1 MHNNTLS
8 GNMQEKLS
16 RGETDEK
23 GQYRA
28 NRAGGMANG
37 VHYPSLKE
45 CEDVNLVGLCDL
57 VPSKLQ
63 ATAERFEIDQTFTDY
78 KQMLEKTSPDAVY
91 ILMPPQHLFP
101 LAIHCLS
108 QQHHVFIEKPP
119 GVTLHQ
125 TKEMALAAEKN
136 DCKTMVGFNRR
147 FIPLL
152 QKVKAMVEANGPII
166 QCMST
171 FHKNTPNALYYD
183 GVIDVLTCDAIH
195 AVDALRWLGGG
206 EVKAVASDINS
217 FYAER
222 ENSFNAL
229 VKFTS
234 GASGYLG
241 TNWAV
246 GGRIHTFEMHARG
259 ISAYINPDA
268 GGARYFIRPTGLP
281 KLRLRT
287 QRILISCTELTDSMA
302 RVGILWIVSNTTSSH
317 SPVLRM
323 RSRQWSL

>member
-1 MHNNTLS
+1 MKKVNIALI
-8 GNMQEKLS
+8 G
-16 RGETDEK
+16 
-23 GQYRA
+23 
-28 NRAGGMANG
+28 AGGMANG
-37 VHYPSLKE
+37 VHYPSLSE

-57 VPSKLQ
+57 IPSKLQ
-63 ATAERFEIDQTFTDY
+63 ATAERFEIERTFTDY

-91 ILMPPQHLFP
+91 VLMPPQHLFP
-101 LAIHCLS
+101 IVMHCLS
-108 QQHHVFIEKPP
+108 QQRHVFIEKPP

-125 TKEMALAAEKN
+125 TQEMARAAEKN
-136 DCKTMVGFNRR
+136 GCKTMVGFNRR

-152 QKVKAMVEANGPII
+152 QQVKSSVEANGPII

-171 FHKNTPNALYYD
+171 FHKNTPSALYYD

-222 ENSFNAL
+222 ENSFNAI

-234 GASGYLG
+234 GASGYLC

-246 GGRIHTFEMHARG
+246 GARIHIFEMHARE

-268 GGARYFIRPTGLP
+268 GGRAVLHTPEGITEITPEAAAGSDATHRVYGFYGESRHFVNAILQDRQPDTCFADAVKTMELVSAIY
-281 KLRLRT
+281 
-287 QRILISCTELTDSMA
+287 QNRID
-302 RVGILWIVSNTTSSH
+302 
-317 SPVLRM
+317 P
-323 RSRQWSL
+323 

>member
-1 MHNNTLS
+1 M
-8 GNMQEKLS
+8 EKVNIALI
-16 RGETDEK
+16 G
-23 GQYRA
+23 
-28 NRAGGMANG
+28 AGGMANG
-37 VHYPSLKE
+37 VHYPSLRE

-63 ATAERFEIDQTFTDY
+63 ATAEQFEIDQTFTNY
-78 KQMLEKTSPDAVY
+78 RQMLEKTSPDAVY

-101 LAIHCLS
+101 LVIHCLS

-152 QKVKAMVEANGPII
+152 QRVKTVVETYGPII

-206 EVKAVASDINS
+206 EVKAVASDINN
-217 FYAER
+217 FYSER

-234 GASGYLG
+234 GASGYLA

-268 GGARYFIRPTGLP
+268 GGCAVLHTPEGTTEITPEAAADSD
-281 KLRLRT
+281 KLHRT
-287 QRILISCTELTDSMA
+287 YGFYGESRHFVDCIQQNQQPLTCFADAVKTMELVTAIYRNRIDI
-302 RVGILWIVSNTTSSH
+302 
-317 SPVLRM
+317 
-323 RSRQWSL
+323 

>member
-1 MHNNTLS
+1 
-8 GNMQEKLS
+8 MQKVNIALI
-16 RGETDEK
+16 G
-23 GQYRA
+23 
-28 NRAGGMANG
+28 AGGMANG
-37 VHYPSLKE
+37 VHYPSLTE

-63 ATAERFEIDQTFTDY
+63 STAERFEIEQTFTDY

-125 TKEMALAAEKN
+125 TKEMARAAEKN
-136 DCKTMVGFNRR
+136 GCKTMVGFNRR

-152 QKVKAMVEANGPII
+152 QQVKEMVEARGPII

-171 FHKNTPNALYYD
+171 FHKNTPSALYYD

-217 FYAER
+217 FYSER
-222 ENSFNAL
+222 ENSFNAI

-234 GASGYLG
+234 GASGYLC

-246 GGRIHTFEMHARG
+246 GGRVHIFEMHARE
-259 ISAYINPDA
+259 ISAYVNPDA
-268 GGARYFIRPTGLP
+268 GGRAVIHTPDGTTEITPQEAANSDATHRAYGFYGESRHFVDSIQEDRQPITCFADAIKTMELVSAIY
-281 KLRLRT
+281 RN
-287 QRILISCTELTDSMA
+287 RIDA
-302 RVGILWIVSNTTSSH
+302 
-317 SPVLRM
+317 
-323 RSRQWSL
+323 

>member
-1 MHNNTLS
+1 M
-8 GNMQEKLS
+8 EKVNIALI
-16 RGETDEK
+16 G
-23 GQYRA
+23 
-28 NRAGGMANG
+28 AGGMANG
-37 VHYPSLKE
+37 VHYPSLRE

-63 ATAERFEIDQTFTDY
+63 ATAEQFEIDQTFTDY
-78 KQMLEKTSPDAVY
+78 RQMLEKTSPDAVY

-101 LAIHCLS
+101 LVIHCLS

-152 QKVKAMVEANGPII
+152 QRVKTVVETYGPII

-206 EVKAVASDINS
+206 EVKAVASDINN
-217 FYAER
+217 FYSER

-234 GASGYLG
+234 GASGYLA

-268 GGARYFIRPTGLP
+268 GGCAVLHTPEGTTEITPEAAADSD
-281 KLRLRT
+281 KLHRT
-287 QRILISCTELTDSMA
+287 YGFYGESRHFVDCIQQNQQPLTCFADAVKTMELVTAIYRNRIDI
-302 RVGILWIVSNTTSSH
+302 
-317 SPVLRM
+317 
-323 RSRQWSL
+323 

>member
-1 MHNNTLS
+1 MKKVNIALI
-8 GNMQEKLS
+8 G
-16 RGETDEK
+16 
-23 GQYRA
+23 
-28 NRAGGMANG
+28 AGGMANG
-37 VHYPSLKE
+37 VHYPSLRE

-63 ATAERFEIDQTFTDY
+63 ETAERFEIDQTFTDY
-78 KQMLEKTSPDAVY
+78 REMLEKTSPDAVY
-91 ILMPPQHLFP
+91 ILMPPQHLFS

-108 QQHHVFIEKPP
+108 QGHHVFIEKPP

-152 QKVKAMVEANGPII
+152 QKVKAIVEANGPII

-217 FYAER
+217 FYSER

-234 GASGYLG
+234 GASGYLC

-259 ISAYINPDA
+259 VSAYINPDA
-268 GGARYFIRPTGLP
+268 GGRAVLHRSDGTTEITPEEASDSD
-281 KLRLRT
+281 KLHRAYGFYGESRHFVDCIQQDEQPLT
-287 QRILISCTELTDSMA
+287 CFSDAVKTMELVTAIYQNRIDA
-302 RVGILWIVSNTTSSH
+302 
-317 SPVLRM
+317 
-323 RSRQWSL
+323 

>member
-1 MHNNTLS
+1 MKKVNIALI
-8 GNMQEKLS
+8 G
-16 RGETDEK
+16 
-23 GQYRA
+23 
-28 NRAGGMANG
+28 AGGMANG
-37 VHYPSLKE
+37 VHYPSLSE

-63 ATAERFEIDQTFTDY
+63 STAERFGIEQTFTDY

-125 TKEMALAAEKN
+125 TKEMARAAEKN
-136 DCKTMVGFNRR
+136 GCKTMVGFNRR

-152 QKVKAMVEANGPII
+152 QQVKTMVEKRGPII

-171 FHKNTPNALYYD
+171 FHKNTPGALYYD
-183 GVIDVLTCDAIH
+183 GVIDVLTCDAVH

-217 FYAER
+217 FYSER
-222 ENSFNAL
+222 ENSFNAI

-234 GASGYLG
+234 GASGYLS

-246 GGRIHTFEMHARG
+246 GGRIHIFEMHARE

-268 GGARYFIRPTGLP
+268 GGRAVIHTPEGTTEITPEAAANSDATHRAYGFYGESRHFVDSIQEDRQPITCFADAIKTMELVSAIY
-281 KLRLRT
+281 RN
-287 QRILISCTELTDSMA
+287 RIDA
-302 RVGILWIVSNTTSSH
+302 
-317 SPVLRM
+317 
-323 RSRQWSL
+323 

>member
-1 MHNNTLS
+1 MKKVNIALI
-8 GNMQEKLS
+8 G
-16 RGETDEK
+16 
-23 GQYRA
+23 
-28 NRAGGMANG
+28 AGGMANG
-37 VHYPSLKE
+37 VHYPSLRE
-45 CEDVNLVGLCDL
+45 CEDVHLVGLCDL

-63 ATAERFEIDQTFTDY
+63 ATAEQFEIDQTFTDY
-78 KQMLEKTSPDAVY
+78 RQMLEKTSPDAVY

-108 QQHHVFIEKPP
+108 QQLHVFIEKPP

-152 QKVKAMVEANGPII
+152 QKVKTIVEARGPII

-171 FHKNTPNALYYD
+171 FHKNTPDAHYYD

-206 EVKAVASDINS
+206 EVKAVASDINN
-217 FYAER
+217 FYSER

-234 GASGYLG
+234 GASGYLC

-268 GGARYFIRPTGLP
+268 GGRAVLHTPEGT
-281 KLRLRT
+281 
-287 QRILISCTELTDSMA
+287 TEITPEEAAD
-302 RVGILWIVSNTTSSH
+302 
-317 SPVLRM
+317 
-323 RSRQWSL
+323 

>member
-1 MHNNTLS
+1 MKKVNIALI
-8 GNMQEKLS
+8 G
-16 RGETDEK
+16 
-23 GQYRA
+23 
-28 NRAGGMANG
+28 AGGMANG
-37 VHYPSLKE
+37 VHYPSLSE

-63 ATAERFEIDQTFTDY
+63 ATAERFEIEQTFTDY

-91 ILMPPQHLFP
+91 VLMPPQHLFP
-101 LAIHCLS
+101 LVIHCLS

-125 TKEMALAAEKN
+125 TKEMARAAEKN
-136 DCKTMVGFNRR
+136 GCKTMVGFNRR

-152 QKVKAMVEANGPII
+152 QRIKMIVEERGPII
-166 QCMST
+166 QGMST
-171 FHKNTPNALYYD
+171 FHKNTPGALYYD

-195 AVDALRWLGGG
+195 AVDALRWIGGG

-222 ENSFNAL
+222 ENSFNAI

-234 GASGYLG
+234 GASGYLC

-246 GGRIHTFEMHARG
+246 GGRIHIFEMHARE

-268 GGARYFIRPTGLP
+268 GGRAVLHTPEGITEITPEDAAGSDATHRVYGFYGESRHFVDAILQDRQPDTCFADAVKTMELVSAIY
-281 KLRLRT
+281 
-287 QRILISCTELTDSMA
+287 QNRID
-302 RVGILWIVSNTTSSH
+302 
-317 SPVLRM
+317 P
-323 RSRQWSL
+323 

>member
-1 MHNNTLS
+1 MKKVNIALI
-8 GNMQEKLS
+8 G
-16 RGETDEK
+16 
-23 GQYRA
+23 
-28 NRAGGMANG
+28 AGGMANG

-57 VPSKLQ
+57 IPSKLQ
-63 ATAERFEIDQTFTDY
+63 ATAERFEIEQTFTDY

-91 ILMPPQHLFP
+91 VLMPPQHLFP
-101 LAIHCLS
+101 LVIHCLS

-125 TKEMALAAEKN
+125 TKEMARAAEKN
-136 DCKTMVGFNRR
+136 GCKTMVGFNRR

-152 QKVKAMVEANGPII
+152 QRVKTIVEERGPII
-166 QCMST
+166 QGMST
-171 FHKNTPNALYYD
+171 FHKNTPGALYYD

-195 AVDALRWLGGG
+195 AVDALRWIGGG

-217 FYAER
+217 FYSER
-222 ENSFNAL
+222 ENSFNAI

-234 GASGYLG
+234 GASGYLC

-246 GGRIHTFEMHARG
+246 GTRIHIFEMHARE

-268 GGARYFIRPTGLP
+268 GGRAVL
-281 KLRLRT
+281 
-287 QRILISCTELTDSMA
+287 
-302 RVGILWIVSNTTSSH
+302 H
-317 SPVLRM
+317 SPEGITEITPEEAAGSEATHRVYGFYGESRHFVDAILQDQQPDTCFADAVKTMELVSAIYQNRM
-323 RSRQWSL
+323 DP

>member
-1 MHNNTLS
+1 MKKVNIALI
-8 GNMQEKLS
+8 G
-16 RGETDEK
+16 
-23 GQYRA
+23 
-28 NRAGGMANG
+28 AGGMANG
-37 VHYPSLKE
+37 VHYPSLRE

-78 KQMLEKTSPDAVY
+78 RQMLEQTSPDAVY

-108 QQHHVFIEKPP
+108 QQLHVFIEKPP

-152 QKVKAMVEANGPII
+152 QKVKAIVEADSPII

-217 FYAER
+217 FYSER

-234 GASGYLG
+234 GASGYLC

-246 GGRIHTFEMHARG
+246 GGRIHTFEMDARG

-268 GGARYFIRPTGLP
+268 GGSAVIHTSEGTTEITPEEAADSDRQHRAYGFYGESRHFVDCIQQDEQPLTCFSDAVKTMELV
-281 KLRLRT
+281 T
-287 QRILISCTELTDSMA
+287 AIYQNRIDA
-302 RVGILWIVSNTTSSH
+302 
-317 SPVLRM
+317 
-323 RSRQWSL
+323 

>member
-1 MHNNTLS
+1 MKKVNIALI
-8 GNMQEKLS
+8 G
-16 RGETDEK
+16 
-23 GQYRA
+23 
-28 NRAGGMANG
+28 AGGMANG
-37 VHYPSLKE
+37 VHYPSLRE
-45 CEDVNLVGLCDL
+45 CEDVNLVGLSDL

-63 ATAERFEIDQTFTDY
+63 ATAEKFQIDQTFTDY

-91 ILMPPQHLFP
+91 VLMPPQHLFP
-101 LAIHCLS
+101 LVIHCIS
-108 QQHHVFIEKPP
+108 QGHHVFIEKPP

-125 TKEMALAAEKN
+125 TKEMASAAEKN

-152 QKVKAMVEANGPII
+152 QKVKAIVEANGPII

-234 GASGYLG
+234 GASGYLC

-268 GGARYFIRPTGLP
+268 GGRAVLHTSDGTTEITPEDAADSD
-281 KLRLRT
+281 KLHRT
-287 QRILISCTELTDSMA
+287 YGFYGESRHFVDCIQQDRQPLTCFADAVKTMELVTAIYRNRIDA
-302 RVGILWIVSNTTSSH
+302 
-317 SPVLRM
+317 
-323 RSRQWSL
+323 